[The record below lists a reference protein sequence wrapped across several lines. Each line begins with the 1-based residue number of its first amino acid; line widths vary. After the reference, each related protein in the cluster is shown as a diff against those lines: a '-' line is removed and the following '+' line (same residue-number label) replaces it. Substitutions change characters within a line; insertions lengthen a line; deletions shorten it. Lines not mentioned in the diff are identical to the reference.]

1 MFKVYHNY
9 TNILITYLM
18 TIVFSSLIHK
28 SDFHGAIIKVVRSKC
43 STMVGHKGIVI
54 LDTKGT
60 FNIIGKDNVLK
71 SKFHRDFFI

>member
-1 MFKVYHNY
+1 
-9 TNILITYLM
+9 M
-18 TIVFSSLIHK
+18 TLLFSSLIHK

-60 FNIIGKDNVLK
+60 FNIIRKDNVLK
-71 SKFHRDFFI
+71 SNYFIEFNLI